1 MTLSDARDPGKTL
14 RTSDNASDPA
24 VSWKVKCLN
33 CGAALAGPFCAECG
47 QRALPP
53 HPSVRALAGDT
64 LSEFSGWDG
73 KFAETVKLLIRKP
86 GELTKQWL
94 DGRRVAFISPLRL
107 YLTAS
112 LLYFLAAAATPNLKA
127 GSSVSVAGI
136 NIGASSAAP
145 TSRPQRVA
153 AGAQKAIQT
162 GKAMTPQ
169 QRDSALADIAK
180 APWLLRPLLTKAVS
194 DPNAIKSG
202 ILVWLPRMLFALIP
216 VYAGLL
222 ALFYRRR
229 NYPEHLYFAIHL
241 HAFVFLALTLAEIGK
256 VSYNLA
262 VAGVVQFLAVSWI
275 IAYAV
280 IALRRVYGGSV
291 GLTILKGAGIM
302 TLYFIVGVPTLV
314 LVVFLSAF

>member
-1 MTLSDARDPGKTL
+1 MTVFDTREPAKTL
-14 RTSDNASDPA
+14 RTSDNAADPA

-53 HPSVRALAGDT
+53 HPSVRALVGDA

-73 KFAETVKLLIRKP
+73 KFALTVKLLIRKP
-86 GELTKQWL
+86 GELTRQWL
-94 DGRRVAFISPLRL
+94 EGRRVHFISPLRL

-112 LLYFLAAAATPNLKA
+112 LLYFLAAAATPNLKT
-127 GSSVSVAGI
+127 GSTVSVAGI
-136 NIGASSAAP
+136 NIGASPGAP

-153 AGAQKAIQT
+153 EGAQRAVLS
-162 GKAMTPQ
+162 GKAMTAQ
-169 QRDSALADIAK
+169 QRDSALGDIAK

-202 ILVWLPRMLFALIP
+202 ILVWLPRMLFGLIP
-216 VYAGLL
+216 VYAGIL
-222 ALFYRRR
+222 AIFYRRR

-241 HAFVFLALTLAEIGK
+241 HAFVFLALTLAEVGK
-256 VSYNLA
+256 LSYNLA
-262 VAGVVQFLAVSWI
+262 IAGVVQFLAVSWI
-275 IAYAV
+275 VAYAV

-302 TLYFIVGVPTLV
+302 TLYFVVGMPTLV
-314 LVVFLSAF
+314 LAVFLSAF